1 MMTLDAEPLVD
12 GVVAKTAGPLSPAPE
27 LEVQVAEDEGRE
39 LQELAAAATAVTRSC
54 SDKMPPSSF
63 SPKLSL

>member
-12 GVVAKTAGPLSPAPE
+12 GVVANTGPE

-39 LQELAAAATAVTRSC
+39 PRSLAAAAAATAVTRSC